1 MAILVLWT
9 ITQVM
14 IKSGIL
20 KTKPNQMT
28 ILLDIDGVLETT
40 PAWRRV
46 EVLADGFMKL
56 NENFVENLQ
65 ILYERTN
72 ASIVLTSTHRVNFD
86 EAKWKEIFRTR
97 GLYFETILKLNDK
110 MEISQML
117 DRGTEIKEWVEEKGE
132 NQNYVIIDDD
142 NSINDLPENIKERW
156 VQTRPSVG
164 FDEECLEKA
173 LFILKKNNGAYQ
185 V

>member
-1 MAILVLWT
+1 
-9 ITQVM
+9 
-14 IKSGIL
+14 
-20 KTKPNQMT
+20 MT

-40 PAWRRV
+40 LAWRRV

-117 DRGTEIKEWVEEKGE
+117 NRITEIKEWVEKTGE
-132 NQNYVIIDDD
+132 NLNYVILTTI
-142 NSINDLPENIKERW
+142 I
-156 VQTRPSVG
+156 
-164 FDEECLEKA
+164 
-173 LFILKKNNGAYQ
+173 
-185 V
+185 